1 MNLFDDRDDGDDGCL
16 GFWFGVDFIAFGSW
30 QDAQIIFEVIG
41 GDDDRLGGSDGG
53 GNGEEENE

>member
-1 MNLFDDRDDGDDGCL
+1 M
-16 GFWFGVDFIAFGSW
+16 DFFAFGNW
-30 QDAQIIFEVIG
+30 EDAQIIFEVIG